1 MVELRPIA
9 IRFGKS
15 PSAWRLSRNLD
26 VGGHIVSYH
35 RSFKGDDESCPC
47 FCWLMDVTGDL

>member
-1 MVELRPIA
+1 MVELRPPA

-15 PSAWRLSRNLD
+15 ASAGRLRRNLD

-35 RSFKGDDESCPC
+35 RSFKGDDE
-47 FCWLMDVTGDL
+47 